1 MIKLVDLTRQHSDL
15 QAELNKAVQEVV
27 LTNGFIGGKILEN
40 FEKVFAEFLDVNY
53 VVGVSNGTAALEVAL
68 RANGIGIGDEV
79 ITVANSF
86 FATVEAI
93 INIGA
98 KPIFVDVNLKDGL
111 MDLGQVESAVTSRT
125 RAIIPVHLFG
135 HLVNLERLQNITT
148 KFNLIVIEDA
158 AQAHGASAEWGNPGQ
173 LSEAA
178 AFSFYPG
185 KNLGAW
191 GDGGSI
197 ATNISHLAIRCSKI
211 RDHGRISKYEHDLI
225 GGNYRLDSLQAAI
238 LQVKLT
244 KLGEWNRRRTEIAN
258 IYIAALSE
266 RGFKILFD
274 EYSYQSSW
282 HLFVVRV
289 ANRAEVQEYLKR
301 YDIESGIHYPIP
313 LHLQPAIANSY
324 SYIKL
329 PVTELLSGQIISLP
343 MHPYL
348 TNSEI
353 DEVLFRF
360 LEVARIIE

>member
-1 MIKLVDLTRQHSDL
+1 MIKLVDLSRQHIEL
-15 QAELNKAVQEVV
+15 QTELYDAVQEVV

-40 FEKVFAEFLDVNY
+40 FEKRFAEFLNTDF
-53 VVGVSNGTAALEVAL
+53 VVGVSNGTSALEVAL
-68 RANGIGIGDEV
+68 RANGIGAGDEV

-98 KPIFVDVNLKDGL
+98 TPIFVDVNLKDGL
-111 MDLGQVESAVTSRT
+111 MDLGQVESAITSRT

-135 HLVNLERLQNITT
+135 HLVNIQKLKVIAK
-148 KFNLIVIEDA
+148 KFGLIVIEDA
-158 AQAHGASAEWGNPGQ
+158 AQAHGAIAEWGKPGQ

-197 ATNISHLAIRCSKI
+197 ATNIPHLASKYTKI
-211 RDHGRISKYEHDLI
+211 RDHGRLSKYEHDLV

-238 LQVKLT
+238 LAIKLT
-244 KLGEWNRRRTEIAN
+244 KLREWNSRREEIAN
-258 IYIAALSE
+258 IYMSSLSE

-274 EYSYQSSW
+274 EHAYKSAW

-289 ANRAEVQEYLKR
+289 ANRANVQAHFKKHN
-301 YDIESGIHYPIP
+301 IESGIHYPIP
-313 LHLQPAIANSY
+313 LHLQPAIANLY
-324 SYIKL
+324 SHIKL
-329 PVTELLSGQIISLP
+329 PVTELLSGQIVSLP
-343 MHPYL
+343 LHPHL
-348 TNSEI
+348 TDSEI
-353 DEVLFRF
+353 KEVVFRF
-360 LEVARIIE
+360 LEVASIIK